1 MKLPKEFRKELE
13 AGCAPS
19 EIDRIK
25 GYAPGTARKMIVAA
39 WAADNR
45 KQHEAD
51 RKRGDK
57 R

>member
-25 GYAPGTARKMIVAA
+25 GYAPGTARKMIIAA

-51 RKRGDK
+51 RKRGNK

>member
-1 MKLPKEFRKELE
+1 MKLPKEFKKELE

-25 GYAPGTARKMIVAA
+25 GYAPGTAREMIVAA

-45 KQHEAD
+45 KQRDAD
-51 RKRGDK
+51 RKRDK